1 MNQVVDCLT
10 AIWQTGRKIAFL
22 GIGSSLRGDDA
33 VGLYLVTALEKH
45 LGISPE
51 RELQFYVGETAPE
64 NFSGVIRAFTPTN
77 LIIFD
82 AAELETPPGTF
93 AIIDPAQIG
102 GISFTTHTLPLN
114 ILIAYLATVTGCAT
128 TVIGIQPKS
137 LAFTSPLSPEVKAA
151 ADMFVEEFNKRLRSL

>member
-51 RELQFYVGETAPE
+51 RELQFYVSVA
-64 NFSGVIRAFTPTN
+64 SV
-77 LIIFD
+77 L
-82 AAELETPPGTF
+82 PP
-93 AIIDPAQIG
+93 IHYP
-102 GISFTTHTLPLN
+102 
-114 ILIAYLATVTGCAT
+114 
-128 TVIGIQPKS
+128 
-137 LAFTSPLSPEVKAA
+137 
-151 ADMFVEEFNKRLRSL
+151 